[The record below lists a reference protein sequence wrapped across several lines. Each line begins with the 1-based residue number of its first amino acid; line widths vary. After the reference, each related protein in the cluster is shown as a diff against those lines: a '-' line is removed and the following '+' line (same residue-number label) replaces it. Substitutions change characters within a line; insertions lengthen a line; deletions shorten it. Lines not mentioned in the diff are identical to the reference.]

1 MSDYKLTRYEKET
14 IILFSEADTEAEV
27 QTYSRPLIR
36 SLFDHAEKYP
46 ELYRLKEDRG
56 QGGYTFMVP
65 KRYVKITAPRTM
77 SDEQK
82 QKNAD
87 RLKALHN
94 KAE

>member
-1 MSDYKLTRYEKET
+1 MSNYKLTRYEKET

-27 QTYSRPLIR
+27 QTYNKAMAR
-36 SLFDHAEKYP
+36 SLFNHAEKYP
-46 ELYRLKEDRG
+46 ELYRLKEDKG
-56 QGGYTFMVP
+56 QGGYTFMIP
-65 KRYVKITAPRTM
+65 KRYVKITAPRAM

-94 KAE
+94 KTE